1 MDAHEIARR
10 ASELPARFATRVPP
24 ETLKGLR
31 LMEEGGEYGEL
42 AVELT
47 ATLAQAHAA
56 VTAAEQQE
64 LRDLLVA
71 MDMPASPAD
80 QLEVQ
85 G

>member
-10 ASELPARFATRVPP
+10 ASELPARFANRIPP
-24 ETLKGLR
+24 ETLEGLR

-42 AVELT
+42 TVELT
-47 ATLAQAHAA
+47 ATLAQTHVA
-56 VTAAEQQE
+56 VTAAEQRE
-64 LRDLLVA
+64 LRDLLLA
-71 MDMPASPAD
+71 TDMPAHPAE